1 MKSTDTTKSG
11 LMFCTLVALV
21 LIGQT
26 LAFHDDKAAAKSKC
40 ESATYVNDNPTECY
54 KNEK

>member
-1 MKSTDTTKSG
+1 MTSTDTTKSG

-26 LAFHDDKAAAKSKC
+26 LAFHNEKADAEVKC
-40 ESATYVNDNPTECY
+40 NSASYVYDNPTECK
-54 KNEK
+54 KNGK